1 MTHDL
6 PSSLVLSLPL
16 KNRCPRGF
24 SVYPAASQLAV
35 FALAGY
41 PVHLAD
47 SQSDRFS
54 LELPVKFWFWFLW
67 FIDAVV
73 AAVALYFFFSL
84 AAGGRVGSFNIL
96 PWLAILA
103 ALAAVVGGSVW
114 LRSVGQHA
122 VAIVLLLLL
131 AIPGAL
137 FVLFFLLLLILHP
150 NFH

>member
-1 MTHDL
+1 
-6 PSSLVLSLPL
+6 
-16 KNRCPRGF
+16 
-24 SVYPAASQLAV
+24 
-35 FALAGY
+35 
-41 PVHLAD
+41 
-47 SQSDRFS
+47 
-54 LELPVKFWFWFLW
+54 VKLWFWFLW
-67 FIDAVV
+67 SIDAVI

-103 ALAAVVGGSVW
+103 ALAVVVGGSVW

-137 FVLFFLLLLILHP
+137 FALFFLLLLILHP

>member
-1 MTHDL
+1 MAEL
-6 PSSLVLSLPL
+6 CLV
-16 KNRCPRGF
+16 RID
-24 SVYPAASQLAV
+24 V
-35 FALAGY
+35 
-41 PVHLAD
+41 
-47 SQSDRFS
+47 
-54 LELPVKFWFWFLW
+54 VKFWFWFLW
-67 FIDAVV
+67 SIDAVI
-73 AAVALYFFFSL
+73 ATVALYFFFSL

-114 LRSVGQHA
+114 LRSAGQHA

-137 FVLFFLLLLILHP
+137 FALFVLLLVILHP